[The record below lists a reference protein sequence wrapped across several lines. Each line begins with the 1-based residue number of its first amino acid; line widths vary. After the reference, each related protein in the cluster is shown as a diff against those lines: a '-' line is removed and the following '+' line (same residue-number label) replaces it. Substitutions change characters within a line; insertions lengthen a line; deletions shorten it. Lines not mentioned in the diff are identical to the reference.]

1 MSAPPTAKTPPI
13 AGTWIGDPPRPDQ
26 RLTTF
31 WVGLVG
37 ILFPG
42 VGPLLLGGM
51 EAAGRLTAAQIGQAG
66 MAELVAMGVGAAVV
80 GPLFGERRLRLA
92 AVSCGLLLAAL
103 DLVTTRASGDLMTL
117 VRALAGLPSGG
128 MIWLITGMIVRSPRP
143 ERWAGLYLTIQT
155 LLQLGVVAGI
165 GAFVVGPFGPDGGF
179 VVLAVL
185 TLSAAVAGL
194 AVPRAYAPLAQAAD
208 NPKGLPSV
216 RGWIALAAV
225 LCFQAFILAVW
236 IYAEPLSRQ
245 AGHATTVAG
254 TAFAVSLAAQVFGGS
269 AATALSGRLSWF
281 WSLTA
286 AVLVAIGALVVMAS
300 LPSAPV
306 FLAACGVFGFVWLF
320 ASPFL
325 TPLTIEADPSRRA
338 ALLVPG
344 VGLLGCGAG
353 PLLASF
359 LVNDTD
365 VRAAVWLG
373 VILAVATLAII
384 AGLQLTRRRPASN
397 IDTQDGASIGFSG
410 EAL

>member
-1 MSAPPTAKTPPI
+1 MSATATTEAPPP
-13 AGTWIGDPPRPDQ
+13 AGIWIGDPPRLGQ
-26 RLTTF
+26 QLTTF

-37 ILFPG
+37 VLFPG

-51 EAAGRLTAAQIGQAG
+51 EGAGRLTAAQIGQAG
-66 MAELVAMGVGAAVV
+66 MAELVAMGVGAALV

-92 AVSCGLLLAAL
+92 AISCGLLLAAL
-103 DLVTTRASGDLMTL
+103 DLVTTRVSGDLMTL
-117 VRALAGLPSGG
+117 VRALAGLPAGA

-165 GAFVVGPFGPDGGF
+165 GAFVVEPFGPDGGF
-179 VVLAVL
+179 VVLAAL
-185 TLSAAVAGL
+185 TVSAALAGL
-194 AVPRAYAPLAQAAD
+194 AVPRAYAPLVQAAD
-208 NPKGLPSV
+208 NPKGLPSP

-245 AGHATTVAG
+245 AGHTATVAS
-254 TAFAVSLAAQVFGGS
+254 TAFAASLAAQVLGGS

-281 WSLTA
+281 WSLTL
-286 AVLVAIGALVVMAS
+286 AVLVAIGALLVMTS
-300 LPSAPV
+300 LPSATV
-306 FLAACGVFGFVWLF
+306 FLAASAVFGFVWLF

-325 TPLTIEADPSRRA
+325 TPLAIEADPSRRA
-338 ALLVPG
+338 ALLGPG
-344 VGLLGCGAG
+344 ASLLGCGAG

-359 LVNDTD
+359 VVTGTD
-365 VRAAVWLG
+365 VRPAVWLG
-373 VILAVATLAII
+373 VALAILSLVVI
-384 AGLQLTRRRPASN
+384 ASLHLTRSRAPA
-397 IDTQDGASIGFSG
+397 QDAAPIGFSG